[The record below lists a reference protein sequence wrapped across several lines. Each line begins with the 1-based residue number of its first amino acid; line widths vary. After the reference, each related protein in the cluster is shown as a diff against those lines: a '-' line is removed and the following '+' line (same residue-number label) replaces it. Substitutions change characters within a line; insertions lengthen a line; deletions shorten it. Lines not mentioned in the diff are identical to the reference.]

1 MNLLSGSWMQYA
13 TQWASDG
20 AHWLWVWSWRALA
33 LLACIWVI
41 QQIWRGKAPALRH
54 QVWLCGLIAVA
65 VMPLC
70 ALLLQW
76 FPLLP
81 PESPAFNI
89 LTITPPL
96 VIEPLTAD
104 PPQPE
109 GSASLVNTI
118 VPALFAVWLIGALL
132 KLAQSV
138 KSHLKLRRLVAC
150 AQHLPPAEV
159 RDFMMED
166 PLVRLTPEIH
176 TPILC
181 GVFRPIILL
190 PADIAEWT
198 TPAERLSMIRH
209 ELAHIERRDPIVNLF
224 QTALQIVFLF
234 HPLVRYA
241 CRQLNLERELACDD
255 RVVGMGTVAEVYAAG
270 ILKVVERSVTSGG
283 VHQLALFSTKQVLE
297 RRIDLILDTNRVRVF
312 KTKWRHL
319 VLPIALLALI
329 SLLVLPL
336 SPADAS
342 LMTVIQ
348 DGQALNQQQPSPIS
362 KSDPWFIGVNIPGD
376 GSGYKL
382 NNEDIPSLDDL
393 SRRLNKLLDGRPADK
408 KLVYV
413 STPGNIAN
421 EELVKVVEAIKAAG
435 GVPIL
440 PQGSPW
446 DIIVKVNQDGGEY
459 TINDKEEFKYAT
471 LDDLSR
477 GLKGILDPRP
487 SDRKMV
493 VISAP
498 ETLVQKEK
506 FKLINAIRLAG
517 GIPILL
523 QSPWDLVVAI
533 SEGGQRYNLNAED
546 YSSLGDLRQRLKE
559 ILDARPSDKKSVTVV
574 TPDSLPNGEVVK
586 VFNVIK
592 AAGGKPIRSIP
603 PPPPPPPP
611 PPKPPSPPP
620 PPPPPRNEI

>member
-1 MNLLSGSWMQYA
+1 MNLLTGSALQYA

-20 AHWLWVWSWRALA
+20 THWLWVWSWRALA

-41 QQIWRGKAPALRH
+41 QQIWRAKAPALRH

-109 GSASLVNTI
+109 GSASLVKAI

-150 AQHLPPAEV
+150 AQHITPAKV
-159 RDFMMED
+159 RAFMMED

-181 GVFRPIILL
+181 GVFRPKILL

-224 QTALQIVFLF
+224 QTALQVVFFF

-255 RVVGMGTVAEVYAAG
+255 RVIELGTAAEVYAAG
-270 ILKVVERSVTSGG
+270 ILKVVERSVTPGG

-312 KTKWRHL
+312 KTNWRHL
-319 VLPIALLALI
+319 VLPIALLALV
-329 SLLVLPL
+329 SMLVLPL
-336 SPADAS
+336 SPAEAS
-342 LMTVIQ
+342 LTNVLQKGPEIKH
-348 DGQALNQQQPSPIS
+348 P
-362 KSDPWFIGVNIPGD
+362 SDPWFIGVEIPGN
-376 GSGYKL
+376 GGNYML
-382 NNEDIPSLDDL
+382 NTEEIPSLDDL
-393 SRRLNKLLDGRPADK
+393 GRRLNKLLDGRPADK

-413 STPGNIAN
+413 SPPGNIAN
-421 EELVKVVEAIKAAG
+421 EELVKVVEVIKAAG

-446 DIIVKVNQDGGEY
+446 DIIVKVNQDGGGY

-471 LDDLSR
+471 LNDLSR

-487 SDRKMV
+487 SDRKMI

-498 ETLVQKEK
+498 ENLAQKEK
-506 FKLINAIRLAG
+506 FKLINAIKLAG

-546 YSSLGDLRQRLKE
+546 YSSLGDLRRRLKE
-559 ILDARPSDKKSVTVV
+559 ILDARPSDKKTVTVV
-574 TPDSLPNGEVVK
+574 TPDSLPNGEVDK

-611 PPKPPSPPP
+611 KPPMP
-620 PPPPPRNEI
+620 PPPPPRPGN